1 MKQVLLLTLLLTFTA
16 SAFEFTG
23 KVVGVAD
30 GDTITV
36 LYNKQQYKIR
46 FQHIDCPESTQ
57 AFGAG
62 VVCGVGFLFVKLWE
76 GLDLDWGW
84 YDDIATTDLAIG
96 IAFIIC
102 LAGCYT
108 WWKDR

>member
-1 MKQVLLLTLLLTFTA
+1 MKPAILLTLLLTLTA

-36 LYNKQQYKIR
+36 LYNKQQHKVR

-57 AFGAG
+57 AFGAKAKQALSEKVFG
-62 VVCGVGFLFVKLWE
+62 KTVTVKWKEMDRYKRILGDVYLGKRWINAGASNWEKVGK
-76 GLDLDWGW
+76 
-84 YDDIATTDLAIG
+84 
-96 IAFIIC
+96 
-102 LAGCYT
+102 
-108 WWKDR
+108 

>member
-1 MKQVLLLTLLLTFTA
+1 MKQFLLFTLLLAFTS

-57 AFGAG
+57 AFGAKAKQALSEKA
-62 VVCGVGFLFVKLWE
+62 VS
-76 GLDLDWGW
+76 
-84 YDDIATTDLAIG
+84 
-96 IAFIIC
+96 
-102 LAGCYT
+102 YT
-108 WWKDR
+108 HLTLPTKRIV

>member
-1 MKQVLLLTLLLTFTA
+1 MKHTLVALCLCHTLTLN
-16 SAFEFTG
+16 AFEFTG

-57 AFGAG
+57 AFGAKAKQALSAKVFG
-62 VVCGVGFLFVKLWE
+62 KIVKVK
-76 GLDLDWGW
+76 
-84 YDDIATTDLAIG
+84 
-96 IAFIIC
+96 
-102 LAGCYT
+102 
-108 WWKDR
+108 WKEMDRFQSHPW